1 MDNISA
7 GAMELSLLRFALV
20 YVLLF
25 VVIGIMRYTKAGNT
39 KLMFIGGVRMTVQMV
54 IIGFVLQFIFGN
66 PHPLFTIAFIAC
78 TTAFSI
84 YRVLKTQRNLN
95 TRFKFIAAAS
105 LTFSGLFTMFYFV
118 VLVVNAS
125 FFDPQYTIPL
135 AGMLIG
141 NAMNGISLGLK
152 TFMESVKN
160 NRAQINALLNLGA
173 HPDAILTP
181 HINTAIE
188 TALLPTINSM
198 LGMGI
203 VFLPGMVTGQI
214 LSGTLPT
221 TAIMYQIAI
230 SISISAAVCL
240 SVFLSLKPGSRTL
253 YNKRN
258 QIQL

>member
-1 MDNISA
+1 MYEISS
-7 GAMELSLLRFALV
+7 GAIELSLFRFGLV

-25 VVIGIMRYTKAGNT
+25 IVLGIMRYARADST
-39 KLMFIGGVRMTVQMV
+39 KLMFIGSVRMTVQMV
-54 IIGFVLQFIFGN
+54 IIGFVLEFIFGN
-66 PHPLFTIAFIAC
+66 PRPVFTVLFIAC
-78 TTAFSI
+78 TTGFAI
-84 YRVLKTQRNLN
+84 YRVLAVQKDLNL
-95 TRFKFIAAAS
+95 RFKFIVVGA
-105 LTFSGLFTMFYFV
+105 LVFSGMFTIFYFV
-118 VLVVNAS
+118 FVIVQVS
-125 FFDPQYTIPL
+125 FFNPQYTIPL

-152 TFMESVKN
+152 SFMESIKN
-160 NRAQINALLNLGA
+160 NRPQIGTMLNIGA
-173 HPDAILTP
+173 SPDAILKP

-240 SVFLSLKPGSRTL
+240 AVFLSLKFGSQTL
-253 YNKRN
+253 YNKKN
-258 QIQL
+258 QIQF

>member
-1 MDNISA
+1 MNTLGAVEIS
-7 GAMELSLLRFALV
+7 MFRFGLV

-25 VVIGIMRYTKAGNT
+25 IVLGIMHYTKAGTT
-39 KLMFIGGVRMTVQMV
+39 KLLIIGSIRMTVQM
-54 IIGFVLQFIFGN
+54 ILIGFVLEFIFGN
-66 PHPLFTIAFIAC
+66 PHPIFTVLFVAC
-78 TTAFSI
+78 TTIFAI
-84 YRVLKTQRNLN
+84 YRVLAVRQDLN
-95 TRFKFIAAAS
+95 IKFKIAVALA
-105 LTFSGLFTMFYFV
+105 LAFSGVFTILYFV
-118 VLVVNAS
+118 IIIARVSLFN
-125 FFDPQYTIPL
+125 PQFTIPL

-152 TFMESVKN
+152 TFMESIKN
-160 NRAQINALLNLGA
+160 NRAQIAVMLNIGA
-173 HPDAILTP
+173 NPDTILKP

-198 LGMGI
+198 MGMGI

-221 TAIMYQIAI
+221 TAIMYQISI

-240 SVFLSLKPGSRTL
+240 AVFLSLKLGAQTL

-258 QIQL
+258 QITI